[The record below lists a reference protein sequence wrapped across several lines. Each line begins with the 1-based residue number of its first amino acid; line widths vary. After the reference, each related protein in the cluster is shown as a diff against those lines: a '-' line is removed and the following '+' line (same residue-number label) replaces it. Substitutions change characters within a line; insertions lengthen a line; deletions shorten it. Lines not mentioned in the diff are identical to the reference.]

1 MILCGVDLAPHAQL
15 AQVFERTRIIDV
27 ATNQP
32 IKHNPM
38 EQPKVMVMEPLTADH
53 IGALAAVTA
62 EGPTV
67 GAVVVAVP
75 DSPCG

>member
-1 MILCGVDLAPHAQL
+1 
-15 AQVFERTRIIDV
+15 
-27 ATNQP
+27 
-32 IKHNPM
+32 
-38 EQPKVMVMEPLTADH
+38 MVMEPLTADH

-67 GAVVVAVP
+67 GAVVVAMP